1 MSRIPAIDPAQA
13 QGPQKDLL
21 DAVQKKMG
29 KAPNMT
35 RVMAQAPAA
44 LDGYLQLSGA
54 LGKGQLDAKVR
65 EQIALTVG
73 EINQCNYCLS
83 AHTAIGG
90 MVGLSSHEIENA
102 RSARSADAKTN
113 AILDVARTLTVNRG
127 WLTDDEL
134 QKARN
139 AGIRDGE
146 LLEITANVSLNILT
160 NYVNHLADTEVDFP
174 KVEPAGV

>member
-65 EQIALTVG
+65 E
-73 EINQCNYCLS
+73 LS
-83 AHTAIGG
+83 AA
-90 MVGLSSHEIENA
+90 E
-102 RSARSADAKTN
+102 
-113 AILDVARTLTVNRG
+113 
-127 WLTDDEL
+127 
-134 QKARN
+134 
-139 AGIRDGE
+139 
-146 LLEITANVSLNILT
+146 
-160 NYVNHLADTEVDFP
+160 
-174 KVEPAGV
+174 